1 MPTRPARPTKPTK
14 INRFM
19 TGTTLSTLLAAS
31 CASGA
36 PSAPSA
42 PGASS
47 APDAGAPAPRAPE
60 LLAFDLQE
68 GAIHNHFFRRG
79 HIAAHLLVT
88 SGVSPRLIVAFP
100 AGNMG
105 VAAWFDALPAPVELS
120 VEGGVSGV
128 ERPGGMRGVSAL
140 LVSAAPAL
148 RVHRLV
154 LGSIR
159 TVREV
164 GRDGELPA
172 WLRADVEASAAPAGG
187 SIAVRRTT
195 LDGEHHLELLIEPL
209 DGTTAALGLDGRVE
223 LTAGPRGL
231 RFRVTALSDEAPLT
245 PVPLDEIANER
256 ASDDPRHRQA
266 LAFLTY
272 REKLLAGSWRFL
284 TYFGR
289 DTLLA
294 VRMLLPVLEPAVVE
308 AALGSVLDRL
318 SPEGEVAHEEAIG
331 EYAALL
337 RLAAAR
343 AGAQREPGHAQRG
356 SGHAQREPGHAQR
369 EPVLDYKMVDDD
381 FLLAPLAAEYLLGA
395 QGRARAPAFLARRTP
410 GGDTYA
416 QALARNV
423 ALVLRLAAP
432 FAETRDPRALIALK
446 EGESVGEWRDSEEG
460 LAFGRIPYD
469 VNVALVPAAL
479 RASARLLASPMLGA
493 GPDEEGSAR
502 AERLARAWKD
512 VGVFFRVELPEG
524 EARRRAGAYAA
535 SLGIDPAPV
544 VASLSGTLS
553 FPAIALDGE
562 GRPIPVMHSDDS
574 FVLLFTDPP
583 PEALEEI
590 AGRLVRPF
598 PAGLRT
604 PVGILVANP
613 AFAPDPAVRR
623 LFTAGHYHGTVT
635 WSWQQAM
642 LAAGLDRQL
651 ARGDLSSTRARGA
664 LERARSALW
673 EVIRASREASTWEL
687 WSWAVEGGRYRLVP
701 FGAERAH
708 HDESNAVQLW
718 STVYLAVRP

>member
-1 MPTRPARPTKPTK
+1 MPARSTRLTKTA
-14 INRFM
+14 RFIM
-19 TGTTLSTLLAAS
+19 GTTLSTLLAAS

-36 PSAPSA
+36 SNVS
-42 PGASS
+42 GVSS
-47 APDAGAPAPRAPE
+47 APAPREPE
-60 LLAFDLQE
+60 LLAFALQE

-159 TVREV
+159 TVRDV

-172 WLRADVEASAAPAGG
+172 WLRADVEACAAPAGG
-187 SIAVRRTT
+187 SIAARRTT

-223 LTAGPRGL
+223 LAAGPRGL

-256 ASDDPRHRQA
+256 AGDDPRHRQA

-337 RLAAAR
+337 RLAAGR
-343 AGAQREPGHAQRG
+343 AGAQREAVHAP
-356 SGHAQREPGHAQR
+356 REPGHALR
-369 EPVLDYKMVDDD
+369 EPVHDYKMVDDD
-381 FLLAPLAAEYLLGA
+381 FLLAPLAAEYLLGSA
-395 QGRARAPAFLARRTP
+395 PGRARAAAFLARRTP
-410 GGDTYA
+410 GGETYA

-432 FAETRDPRALIALK
+432 FAEARDPRALIALK

-479 RASARLLASPMLGA
+479 RASARLLASPLLGA

-512 VGVFFRVELPEG
+512 AGVFFRVELPEG
-524 EARRRAGAYAA
+524 EARRRAAAYAA

-553 FPAIALDGE
+553 FPAVALDGE

-574 FVLLFTDPP
+574 FVLLFTEPSPD
-583 PEALEEI
+583 ALEEI
-590 AGRLVRPF
+590 AGRLIRPF

-613 AFAPDPAVRR
+613 AFAPDPAVRG

-651 ARGDLSSTRARGA
+651 ARGDLPARARGA

>member
-1 MPTRPARPTKPTK
+1 MPTRPTSPTK
-14 INRFM
+14 IDRFM
-19 TGTTLSTLLAAS
+19 MGTTLSTLLAAS

-36 PSAPSA
+36 
-42 PGASS
+42 SS
-47 APDAGAPAPRAPE
+47 ALDAGAPAPRAPE
-60 LLAFDLQE
+60 LLAFAVQE

-105 VAAWFDALPAPVELS
+105 IAAWFEAPPAPVELS
-120 VEGGVSGV
+120 VEGPISGV

-159 TVREV
+159 TIREV

-172 WLRADVEASAAPAGG
+172 WLRADVEACAAPCGV
-187 SIAVRRTT
+187 SIAVRRAT
-195 LDGEHHLELLIEPL
+195 LDGEHHLELLVEPL

-223 LTAGPRGL
+223 LAAGPRGL
-231 RFRVTALSDEAPLT
+231 RVRVTALSDEAPLT
-245 PVPLDEIANER
+245 PVPLDEIVNER
-256 ASDDPRHRQA
+256 AGDDARHRQA

-308 AALGSVLDRL
+308 AGIGSVLDRL
-318 SPEGEVAHEEAIG
+318 NQEGEVAHEEAIG
-331 EYAALL
+331 EYASFL
-337 RLAAAR
+337 RLAAGR
-343 AGAQREPGHAQRG
+343 AGAPRE
-356 SGHAQREPGHAQR
+356 SIDAQREAGHALR
-369 EPVLDYKMVDDD
+369 EPVLDYKMIDDD
-381 FLLAPLAAEYLLGA
+381 FLLAPLAAEYLLGSA
-395 QGRARAPAFLARRTP
+395 PGRARAAAFLARRTP
-410 GGDTYA
+410 GGETYA
-416 QALARNV
+416 RALARNV

-446 EGESVGEWRDSEEG
+446 EGASVGEWRDSEEG

-469 VNVALVPAAL
+469 VNVALAPAAL
-479 RASARLLASPMLGA
+479 RASARLLASPLLGA
-493 GPDEEGSAR
+493 EPDQEGAAR
-502 AERLARAWKD
+502 AERYARAWRD
-512 VGVFFRVELPEG
+512 AGGFFRVELPEA
-524 EARRRAGAYAA
+524 EARRRARAYAE

-574 FVLLFTDPP
+574 FVLLFTEPP
-583 PEALEEI
+583 PGALEEI
-590 AGRLVRPF
+590 AGRLIRPF

-604 PVGILVANP
+604 PVGIVVANP
-613 AFAPDPAVRR
+613 AFAPDPAVRG

-651 ARGDLSSTRARGA
+651 GRGDLPAAARGA

-701 FGAERAH
+701 FGAERLH
-708 HDESNAVQLW
+708 QDEANAVQLW

>member
-1 MPTRPARPTKPTK
+1 
-14 INRFM
+14 
-19 TGTTLSTLLAAS
+19 
-31 CASGA
+31 
-36 PSAPSA
+36 
-42 PGASS
+42 
-47 APDAGAPAPRAPE
+47 
-60 LLAFDLQE
+60 
-68 GAIHNHFFRRG
+68 
-79 HIAAHLLVT
+79 
-88 SGVSPRLIVAFP
+88 
-100 AGNMG
+100 MG
-105 VAAWFDALPAPVELS
+105 VAAWFDALPVPVELS

-172 WLRADVEASAAPAGG
+172 WLRADVEACAAPAGG
-187 SIAVRRTT
+187 PIAVRRTT

-223 LTAGPRGL
+223 LAAGPRGL

-256 ASDDPRHRQA
+256 AGDDPRHRQA

-308 AALGSVLDRL
+308 AAIGSVLDRL

-337 RLAAAR
+337 RLAAGR
-343 AGAQREPGHAQRG
+343 AGAQREPGHAL
-356 SGHAQREPGHAQR
+356 REPGHALREAGHALREAGHALREAGHALREAGHALR
-369 EPVLDYKMVDDD
+369 EPVHDYKMVDDD

-395 QGRARAPAFLARRTP
+395 PGRARAAAFLARRTP
-410 GGDTYA
+410 GGEMYA

-446 EGESVGEWRDSEEG
+446 AGESVGEWRDSEEG

-479 RASARLLASPMLGA
+479 RASARLLASPLLGA

-512 VGVFFRVELPEG
+512 AGVFFRVELPEA
-524 EARRRAGAYAA
+524 EARRRAAAYAA

-574 FVLLFTDPP
+574 FVLLFTDPSP
-583 PEALEEI
+583 DALEEI
-590 AGRLVRPF
+590 AGRLIRPF

-613 AFAPDPAVRR
+613 AFAPDPAVRG

>member
-1 MPTRPARPTKPTK
+1 M
-14 INRFM
+14 
-19 TGTTLSTLLAAS
+19 GTTLSTLLAAS

-36 PSAPSA
+36 SSVS
-42 PGASS
+42 GVSS
-47 APDAGAPAPRAPE
+47 APDAGAAASPREPE
-60 LLAFDLQE
+60 LLAFALQE
-68 GAIHNHFFRRG
+68 GAIHNHFFRLG

-154 LGSIR
+154 LASIR

-172 WLRADVEASAAPAGG
+172 WLRADVEACAAPAVG
-187 SIAVRRTT
+187 SIAARRTT

-223 LTAGPRGL
+223 LAAGPRGL

-245 PVPLDEIANER
+245 PVPLDEIATER
-256 ASDDPRHRQA
+256 AGDDPRHRQA

-308 AALGSVLDRL
+308 AAIGSVLDRL

-331 EYAALL
+331 EYAVLL
-337 RLAAAR
+337 RLAAGR
-343 AGAQREPGHAQRG
+343 AGAQREPGHAQREPG
-356 SGHAQREPGHAQR
+356 YAQREPGHAQR
-369 EPVLDYKMVDDD
+369 EPGHARREPIHDYKMVDDD

-395 QGRARAPAFLARRTP
+395 APGRARAAAFLARRTP
-410 GGDTYA
+410 GGETYA

-479 RASARLLASPMLGA
+479 RASARLLASPLLGA

-512 VGVFFRVELPEG
+512 AGVFFRVELPEG
-524 EARRRAGAYAA
+524 EARRRAGAHAA

-544 VASLSGTLS
+544 VASLTGTLS

-583 PEALEEI
+583 PDALEEI

-613 AFAPDPAVRR
+613 AFAPDPAVRG

>member
-1 MPTRPARPTKPTK
+1 M
-14 INRFM
+14 
-19 TGTTLSTLLAAS
+19 STLLTAS

-36 PSAPSA
+36 SSAAGVSA
-42 PGASS
+42 
-47 APDAGAPAPRAPE
+47 APDAGAPVPRPPE
-60 LLAFDLQE
+60 LLAFALQE

-159 TVREV
+159 TIREV

-172 WLRADVEASAAPAGG
+172 WLRADVEARPAPAGG

-195 LDGEHHLELLIEPL
+195 VDGEHHLELLIEPL
-209 DGTTAALGLDGRVE
+209 DGATAALGLDGRVE
-223 LTAGPRGL
+223 LAAGPRGL

-256 ASDDPRHRQA
+256 AGDDPRHRQA

-308 AALGSVLDRL
+308 AAIGSVLDRL

-337 RLAAAR
+337 RLAAGR
-343 AGAQREPGHAQRG
+343 GGAQRESIYAQREA
-356 SGHAQREPGHAQR
+356 GHAQREAGYAQREAGLAQR

-381 FLLAPLAAEYLLGA
+381 FLLAPLAAEYLLGSA
-395 QGRARAPAFLARRTP
+395 PGRARAAAFLARRTP
-410 GGDTYA
+410 GGEAYA

-479 RASARLLASPMLGA
+479 RASARLLASPLLGA
-493 GPDEEGSAR
+493 GPDDEGSAR

-512 VGVFFRVELPEG
+512 AGVFFRVELPEA
-524 EARRRAGAYAA
+524 EARRRAAAYAA

-562 GRPIPVMHSDDS
+562 GRPVPVMHSDDS
-574 FVLLFTDPP
+574 FVLLFTDPS

-604 PVGILVANP
+604 PVGVLVANP
-613 AFAPDPAVRR
+613 AFAPDPAVRG

-651 ARGDLSSTRARGA
+651 GRGDLPARARGA

-673 EVIRASREASTWEL
+673 EVIRASREASTREL

>member
-1 MPTRPARPTKPTK
+1 MPTRPTSTE
-14 INRFM
+14 RFM
-19 TGTTLSTLLAAS
+19 MGTTLSTLLAAS

-36 PSAPSA
+36 SIV

-47 APDAGAPAPRAPE
+47 APDAGTPAPRAPE
-60 LLAFDLQE
+60 LLAFALQE
-68 GAIHNHFFRRG
+68 GAIHNHFFRHG

-105 VAAWFDALPAPVELS
+105 IAAWFDALPAPVELS
-120 VEGGVSGV
+120 VEGGLSGV

-140 LVSAAPAL
+140 LVSAVPAL
-148 RVHRLV
+148 RLHRLV

-172 WLRADVEASAAPAGG
+172 WLRADVEACAAPCGG

-195 LDGEHHLELLIEPL
+195 LDGEHHLELLVEPL

-223 LTAGPRGL
+223 LAAGPRGL

-256 ASDDPRHRQA
+256 AGDDPRHRQA

-308 AALGSVLDRL
+308 AGIGSVLDRL

-337 RLAAAR
+337 RLAAGR
-343 AGAQREPGHAQRG
+343 AGAL
-356 SGHAQREPGHAQR
+356 R
-369 EPVLDYKMVDDD
+369 EPVHALREPVHDYKMVDDD
-381 FLLAPLAAEYLLGA
+381 FLLAPLAAEYLLGSA
-395 QGRARAPAFLARRTP
+395 PGRARAAAFLARRTP
-410 GGDTYA
+410 GGETYA

-446 EGESVGEWRDSEEG
+446 EGASVGEWRDSEAG

-479 RASARLLASPMLGA
+479 RASARLLASPLLGA
-493 GPDEEGSAR
+493 EPDQEDAAR
-502 AERLARAWKD
+502 AERYARAWKD
-512 VGVFFRVELPEG
+512 VGVFFRVELPEA
-524 EARRRAGAYAA
+524 EARRRAGAYAE

-562 GRPIPVMHSDDS
+562 GRPIPIMHSDDS
-574 FVLLFTDPP
+574 FVLLFTEPP

-590 AGRLVRPF
+590 AGRVIRPF

-613 AFAPDPAVRR
+613 AFAPDPAMRG
-623 LFTAGHYHGTVT
+623 LFTAAHYHGTVT

-651 ARGDLSSTRARGA
+651 GRGDLSSTTRARAA

-708 HDESNAVQLW
+708 QDESNAVQLW

>member
-1 MPTRPARPTKPTK
+1 M
-14 INRFM
+14 
-19 TGTTLSTLLAAS
+19 STLLAAS

-36 PSAPSA
+36 SSATGVSA
-42 PGASS
+42 
-47 APDAGAPAPRAPE
+47 APDAGAPAPRPPE
-60 LLAFDLQE
+60 LLAFALQE

-172 WLRADVEASAAPAGG
+172 WLRADVEARSAPACG

-195 LDGEHHLELLIEPL
+195 VDGEHHLELLIEPL
-209 DGTTAALGLDGRVE
+209 DGATAALGLDGRVE
-223 LTAGPRGL
+223 LAAGPRGL

-256 ASDDPRHRQA
+256 AGDDPRHRQA

-337 RLAAAR
+337 RLAAGRGGAR
-343 AGAQREPGHAQRG
+343 RESIYALREAGHAL
-356 SGHAQREPGHAQR
+356 REAGLALR

-381 FLLAPLAAEYLLGA
+381 FLLAPLAAEYLLGSA
-395 QGRARAPAFLARRTP
+395 PGRARAAAFLARRTP
-410 GGDTYA
+410 GGEAYA

-432 FAETRDPRALIALK
+432 FAETREPRALIALK
-446 EGESVGEWRDSEEG
+446 EGESVGEWRDSREG

-479 RASARLLASPMLGA
+479 RASARLLASPLLGA
-493 GPDEEGSAR
+493 GPDDEGSAR

-512 VGVFFRVELPEG
+512 AGAFFRVELPEA
-524 EARRRAGAYAA
+524 EARRRAAAYAA

-562 GRPIPVMHSDDS
+562 GRPVPVMHSDDG
-574 FVLLFTDPP
+574 FVLLFTDPS

-613 AFAPDPAVRR
+613 AFAPDPAVRG

-642 LAAGLDRQL
+642 LAAGIDRQL